1 MPRMYISRRNATVIL
16 AASAI
21 PVLSRGADDVDTS
34 AANLMVVLR
43 ETINANFPPD
53 LQLKYIGKVSI
64 KTNNGKE
71 YAAEL
76 AHYAYLAD
84 THIRFVFDG
93 PTTMRNASAE
103 DLERLGLTPQ
113 RALGL
118 AIENIRRVYGNARQ
132 TFIGGGLRE
141 LDSRSPDLISSYFL
155 DMPFW
160 SALEREHPTGIVAV
174 VPKRGGL
181 LFTPVSNAQGVE
193 TLRKSVARMFTSSEH
208 LRVSSAVFLFR
219 GGKWSTLQAP
229 VAKE

>member
-1 MPRMYISRRNATVIL
+1 MSLTHISRRKASVVL
-16 AASAI
+16 AASTI
-21 PVLSRGADDVDTS
+21 PMWSRGSDEVDKS

-43 ETINANFPPD
+43 ESINANFPPES
-53 LQLKYIGKVSI
+53 QLKYIGKVSI
-64 KTNNGKE
+64 KTNDGKE

-93 PTTMRNASAE
+93 PTTMRNATAA
-103 DLERLGLTPQ
+103 DIERLGLTPQ
-113 RALGL
+113 GALSL
-118 AIENIRRVYGNARQ
+118 ATTNIRRVYGDAMQ
-132 TFIGGGLRE
+132 IFIGGGLRE

-160 SALEREHPTGIVAV
+160 SALEREHPAGIVAV

-181 LFTPVSNAQGVE
+181 LFTPASNAQGVE
-193 TLRKSVARMFTSSEH
+193 NLRKAVARMFTSSER

-229 VAKE
+229 VEKE